1 MAVYVDGMATY
12 DEAQIKQPAR
22 QFGQRWC
29 HLFAGSADGIEELHQ
44 FAARLGLKRSWYQPA
59 KRWQFCHYDLTPN
72 KRALAVRLGA
82 VEIDARERAQQT
94 IAQIEAE
101 TEAARD
107 GY

>member
-1 MAVYVDGMATY
+1 MAVYVDGIENY
-12 DEAQIKQPAR
+12 DDSAFTNPAAR
-22 QFGQRWC
+22 RYGQRWC

-82 VEIDARERAQQT
+82 VEINARDRAQQT
-94 IAQIEAE
+94 IAQIEEESAHGG
-101 TEAARD
+101 D
-107 GY
+107 